1 MMISRAK
8 ELVDVSRRLLT
19 GMEGEPSARGV
30 AEVFVEVG
38 GGLNVNGAESAFVG
52 WCGAVGGWFQDD
64 SDSVVRKRK
73 GCESGGGVG
82 ECHSE
87 HDEGSGVT
95 FPTTTSGEH
104 APPTTSPLMRTVS
117 TWRKSMPS
125 VTGIGE
131 GGVRRRDGDKDE
143 GGSTCERG
151 RIAFDEIRS
160 SSSMSMS
167 IGKPI
172 RKPAVRDLAILPT
185 QRVTRYVLLYRGM
198 FFNHHLS
205 LATKKIHSFFLTHR
219 PSCQYST
226 FIVILSHSGTCRGS
240 SL

>member
-38 GGLNVNGAESAFVG
+38 GGMNVNGAESAFVG

-64 SDSVVRKRK
+64 SDSLVRKRK

-82 ECHSE
+82 ECHLMISE

-95 FPTTTSGEH
+95 FPTTSGEH

-131 GGVRRRDGDKDE
+131 GGVRRRDRDKDE

-205 LATKKIHSFFLTHR
+205 FATKKIHKKK
-219 PSCQYST
+219 
-226 FIVILSHSGTCRGS
+226 
-240 SL
+240 